1 MPHDRGHIFV
11 SYSHDDAERT
21 APVCKA
27 LEARG
32 YSLWLDHA
40 QLRPGDNLTE
50 EIDRALQDSVAF
62 IAFVGLHYFRN
73 GRYTRREY
81 YGASALA
88 HSSPSWRTI
97 IVRLDQNAEI
107 PPMSMDRLRIEYTG
121 PEQAADDIA
130 TALDRFGAVD
140 GIAYSDRAAEPE
152 SNWHPLEIKTLNER
166 DLRLVARGL
175 LAQRLDKLRQ
185 PGDQIEFEIE
195 LGHKRTIRLSSLRT
209 IVEDTGTRLELESQL
224 RQIEVSQRHIEK
236 VRKKLIEGLL
246 GRFEVDYEMLL
257 EEHEEKSEQ
266 THQTLRRHLEGLAE
280 SIQMRTVLGDR

>member
-1 MPHDRGHIFV
+1 MPHDRGHIFI
-11 SYSHDDAERT
+11 SYSHDDAERI
-21 APVCKA
+21 ALVCKA

-107 PPMSMDRLRIEYTG
+107 PPMSMDRLRIEYAG

-266 THQTLRRHLEGLAE
+266 THQTLCRHLEGLAE